1 MRKVF
6 GVLWAAGAAALL
18 LAQPVWAAS
27 DPSQLVKSVTAQ
39 VIDIVKTKTGAPRE
53 AAFREVLR
61 NNFDLPYMGRQALGT
76 HWGEASAQQRARFL
90 AALETAEARA
100 YSERLGKLAAY
111 TLTIDNVVARASG
124 VWIVNALLTQAS
136 GQLIKLEWEVHD
148 NGQGPRI
155 ADVKVAGVSMSQIK
169 RSEFNSYIQNNG
181 GTVELLVQQLEARAA
196 R

>member
-1 MRKVF
+1 MHKVF

-18 LAQPVWAAS
+18 LAQPIWAAS

-61 NNFDLPYMGRQALGT
+61 NSFDLPYMGRQALGT
-76 HWGEASAQQRARFL
+76 HWDEASAQQRARFL

-100 YSERLGKLAAY
+100 YSERLGKL
-111 TLTIDNVVARASG
+111 
-124 VWIVNALLTQAS
+124 
-136 GQLIKLEWEVHD
+136 EWEVHD

-155 ADVKVAGVSMSQIK
+155 ADVKVAGVSMSLTK

-181 GTVELLVQQLEARAA
+181 GTVE
-196 R
+196 